1 MPRQSRI
8 DAPGA
13 LHHVMIRGIERREIF
28 QDDKDRES
36 FLDRLASVVR
46 ELGISP
52 SAVSKSI
59 GRGQQAL
66 GNEAIEEYLLESQ

>member
-36 FLDRLASVVR
+36 FLDRLASVDR

>member
-8 DAPGA
+8 DAPGT

-36 FLDRLASVVR
+36 FLDRLASVVER
-46 ELGISP
+46 SRCAAEKNIKNVYNSL
-52 SAVSKSI
+52 
-59 GRGQQAL
+59 
-66 GNEAIEEYLLESQ
+66 

>member
-28 QDDKDRES
+28 QDDKVRES
-36 FLDRLASVVR
+36 FLDQLASVAK
-46 ELGISP
+46 ELGTSP
-52 SAVSKSI
+52 SAVNKSI

-66 GNEAIEEYLLESQ
+66 GNEAI